1 MQRFC
6 KAKRCPAIAGLSVS
20 YRLNDNHKKL
30 RKKLS
35 KVNTNLSS
43 KDDNSQ
49 HRFTLESMKRDLL
62 NWSSN
67 KSIGWMPR
75 H

>member
-1 MQRFC
+1 M
-6 KAKRCPAIAGLSVS
+6 S
-20 YRLNDNHKKL
+20 YRLDDNHKEL

-35 KVNTNLSS
+35 KVNTRVIRN
-43 KDDNSQ
+43 DGDSQ

-62 NWSSN
+62 NWSSD